1 MKGGILMKKYILV
14 TLRNFTNPKSMI
26 YGYQICIAK
35 ECRFWE
41 NVPGCGWSIGW
52 REFYTLSN
60 LIDNKNTPVPK
71 FETVEEAKF
80 YFHKYIDRF
89 KSKKEL
95 SIYYLK
101 LFTRVTTLDKL
112 ENFIKN
118 NNRPYYS
125 YGKSDS
131 SYLDEVIGPAVIF

>member
-1 MKGGILMKKYILV
+1 MKKYILV
-14 TLRNFTNPKSMI
+14 TLRKVTNPKSMI
-26 YGYQICIAK
+26 YGYQICIAQ
-35 ECRFWE
+35 ENRMWE
-41 NVPGCGWSIGW
+41 NVPGCDWSTGW

-60 LIDNKNTPVPK
+60 LRDNKNTPVPK
-71 FETVEEAKF
+71 FETVEEAKS
-80 YFHKYIDRF
+80 YFNEYIDRF
-89 KSKKEL
+89 KSKKEQ

-118 NNRPYYS
+118 NNRPYFS

-131 SYLDEVIGPAVIF
+131 YYLDEAIGPAVIF